1 MIEVEVKAKIT
12 QPDKIIKHLKT
23 QAKFPKEIHQ
33 IEIYFNAPDRDFRIT
48 DEALRIRISSE
59 GPALT
64 YKGPKI
70 GNLIDKTRE
79 EISVNINDLQ
89 KTRIILEKLGFQE
102 VDKVS
107 KKRLLFQFNDL
118 SISVDFVENLG
129 EFIEIEGLV
138 TTENEIEIK
147 RKEIL
152 EFLNELEVPL
162 EDCERRS
169 YLELLLRSI
178 KDWLQLVLLT
188 IRLMTEMYDHMN

>member
-12 QPDKIIKHLKT
+12 HPDRIIKLLKT
-23 QAKFPKEIHQ
+23 QAKFLKEIHQ
-33 IEIYFNAPDRDFRIT
+33 ADIYFNAPDRDFKLT

-59 GPALT
+59 GSALT

-79 EISVNINDLQ
+79 EISVHINDLI

-102 VDKVS
+102 VEKVS
-107 KKRLLFQFNDL
+107 KKRILFQFNDL
-118 SISVDFVENLG
+118 IISVDFVENLG

-138 TTENEIEIK
+138 TTQNEIEIK

-152 EFLNELEVPL
+152 EFLNGLDIPL

-169 YLELLLRSI
+169 YLELLLNKKGFIDNSS
-178 KDWLQLVLLT
+178 
-188 IRLMTEMYDHMN
+188 